1 MILRSY
7 DFNIGDAHEIVI
19 QGSDSEKLKVC
30 LASKLLDR
38 LESKYKVKLDDRKNR
53 IDISVKNR
61 EVSKTQTRDAR
72 CIIISIPQKFLA
84 GLEISAAASI
94 LKIRDVE
101 MESLEFGGKVN
112 SIQISNFHGHLELDC
127 SCNMKITC
135 GDLHGRIDVNQI
147 SAVSIIHIPSETGY
161 LARTRDHSNQL
172 LFTRDRKLIKPVIN
186 EETDNRIE
194 LSGMN
199 SELTI
204 DEYTV
209 WPLKTKEGAL

>member
-1 MILRSY
+1 MRSY

-38 LESKYKVKLDDRKNR
+38 LESKYKVKLDDRKDR

-94 LKIRDVE
+94 LKIRDVKW
-101 MESLEFGGKVN
+101 SRWN
-112 SIQISNFHGHLELDC
+112 SAA
-127 SCNMKITC
+127 K
-135 GDLHGRIDVNQI
+135 
-147 SAVSIIHIPSETGY
+147 
-161 LARTRDHSNQL
+161 
-172 LFTRDRKLIKPVIN
+172 
-186 EETDNRIE
+186 
-194 LSGMN
+194 
-199 SELTI
+199 
-204 DEYTV
+204 
-209 WPLKTKEGAL
+209 